1 VPYRVGFA
9 LVLPLAVLASDAKAG
24 PDRAT
29 LKQRCGSDYTTYCGD
44 LAPDG
49 PEVRACFQENM
60 ANLSAACRAEI
71 GRQAKGGRK
80 G

>member
-1 VPYRVGFA
+1 MPNRVGFA
-9 LVLPLAVLASDAKAG
+9 LVLPLPVLASDASAA
-24 PDRAT
+24 PDRAAV
-29 LKQRCGSDYTTYCGD
+29 KQRCGSDYATYCGD

-71 GRQAKGGRK
+71 SRQAKGGRK

>member
-1 VPYRVGFA
+1 MPFCAGFA
-9 LVLPLAVLASDAKAG
+9 LLLPLAVLASDVKAG
-24 PDRAT
+24 PNRAA
-29 LKQRCGSDYTTYCGD
+29 LKQRCGSDYAAYCGD